1 MKGQQVHPD
10 TRAQPNMMMDVP
22 NLTQNKNKI
31 IESFISVGIP
41 LTWPNSSKRL
51 QSGVHSTKI
60 PKLDLHTKGTRIK
73 EGDGPYGRPSW
84 KHTSHLLHYILRCVL
99 FIIMSC
105 AVSREVTV
113 VTCTIATVT
122 QKHGHNY

>member
-41 LTWPNSSKRL
+41 LTWPNGSKRL

-60 PKLDLHTKGTRIK
+60 PKLDLHTKGTRIRK
-73 EGDGPYGRPSW
+73 VMVPTADPPGNI
-84 KHTSHLLHYILRCVL
+84 HVLHYILRCVL
-99 FIIMSC
+99 FIIIAC

-113 VTCTIATVT
+113 VTCTNR
-122 QKHGHNY
+122 HGYTEA